1 MVFTGFTTA
10 SIEFLKNLAA
20 NNNKEWFENNRNIYE
35 TCLLE
40 PLKQLSMRLGVVVSS
55 IDKEIEIAP
64 QVNKTI
70 SKIYRDTRFSRNK
83 SPFRTGL
90 WLTFKRPHKLWGNV
104 PEFYFYFT
112 PEEYQYGMGYYAAT
126 SDNMRCLREYIS
138 RYPQRF
144 REIIEAY
151 KSQSCFALAGKNYKK
166 AIPNELS
173 EEFQSWF
180 QKKNIEVSCIKK
192 IDRSFYGKDLG
203 KTLANAY
210 QFNAALYLFIT
221 DSLNK

>member
-20 NNNKEWFENNRNIYE
+20 NNNKEWFENNHNIYE

-40 PLKQLSMRLGVVVSS
+40 PLKKLSMGLGVVVSS

-70 SKIYRDTRFSRNK
+70 SKIYRDTRFSHDK
-83 SPFRTGL
+83 QPFRTGL
-90 WLTFKRPHKLWGNV
+90 WLTFKRPNKLWGNV

-126 SDNMRCLREYIS
+126 SYNMRCLREYIS

-151 KSQSCFALAGKNYKK
+151 KGQDSFKLIGENYKK
-166 AIPNELS
+166 TIPNELP
-173 EEFQSWF
+173 EEFQPWF
-180 QKKNIEVSCIKK
+180 QKKDIAVTCIRK
-192 IDRSFYGKDLG
+192 IDQNFYDINFGQI
-203 KTLANAY
+203 LADAY
-210 QFNAALYLFIT
+210 QLNAALYLFIT
-221 DSLNK
+221 DSIN